1 METFKGSDA
10 FIDDDCEYPL
20 IWGKRMT
27 PIILRDVHLG
37 SHHST

>member
-27 PIILRDVHLG
+27 PNY
-37 SHHST
+37 T